1 MALDGVEE
9 PKKRAGSRGL
19 RRCARSTS
27 AIEARGSS
35 PALLKSDQ
43 IVAGVLPGEMAVHR
57 IEQDA
62 LGAGRIIDDA
72 AAVFRAVG

>member
-1 MALDGVEE
+1 M
-9 PKKRAGSRGL
+9 RGSRGL

-35 PALLKSDQ
+35 PAALLKSDQ

-62 LGAGRIIDDA
+62 LGAGRIIDHA